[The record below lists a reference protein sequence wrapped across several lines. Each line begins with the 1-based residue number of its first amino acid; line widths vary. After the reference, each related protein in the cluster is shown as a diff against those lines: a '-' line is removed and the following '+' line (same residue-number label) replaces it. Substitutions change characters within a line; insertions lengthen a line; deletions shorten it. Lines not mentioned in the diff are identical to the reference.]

1 MKTKCGGKI
10 LLLVGLVIYKILL
23 DVVYNYVIS
32 VNYEYLGYIN
42 YATRSSYIVSWLV
55 FLFFLPLIVSFYNW
69 KDNQGLFTNII
80 ILLFI
85 VRFIPTTSLMA
96 FMPMPF
102 KMFILYI
109 LYWLLIYVASCIIKP
124 IHVRINTS
132 LCFPKVLYLLM
143 GVLIVTVLYVSGRY
157 TGFRFTLDLN
167 TIYDLRMEARTW
179 NIPLIISYLLPAS
192 ITVLPVLLMYFWYK
206 KDRIIVA
213 ILMFVIL
220 FNFSINGMKSI
231 LFYLIVCFWGYY
243 FYDNKKKYIY
253 HWILISVILIVLSEY
268 IISHTCLF
276 GVVVARGLFLPAK
289 LDYHYFDF
297 FQTHECDYFRQSF
310 LRWFDNSVYDT
321 EIARLIGYKYYGN
334 IEMNANNGLF
344 SDAYK
349 NLGIWGIFIFPFIIV
364 TLFKL
369 LNSCAKN
376 LDPKLL
382 ILPIFISVT
391 WFSSVSF
398 SNVLLT
404 NGLLLMMFV
413 LCCLPRGIMK

>member
-32 VNYEYLGYIN
+32 INYEYLGYIN

-55 FLFFLPLIVSFYNW
+55 FLFFLPLIVSFYNR

-109 LYWLLIYVASCIIKP
+109 LYWLLIYVASCIIRP

-231 LFYLIVCFWGYY
+231 LFYLNFCI
-243 FYDNKKKYIY
+243 
-253 HWILISVILIVLSEY
+253 
-268 IISHTCLF
+268 
-276 GVVVARGLFLPAK
+276 
-289 LDYHYFDF
+289 
-297 FQTHECDYFRQSF
+297 
-310 LRWFDNSVYDT
+310 
-321 EIARLIGYKYYGN
+321 
-334 IEMNANNGLF
+334 
-344 SDAYK
+344 
-349 NLGIWGIFIFPFIIV
+349 
-364 TLFKL
+364 
-369 LNSCAKN
+369 
-376 LDPKLL
+376 
-382 ILPIFISVT
+382 
-391 WFSSVSF
+391 
-398 SNVLLT
+398 
-404 NGLLLMMFV
+404 
-413 LCCLPRGIMK
+413 